1 MVDNARLT
9 VAASRHRNAH
19 RIAITMTGA
28 VRRVRGKCRFPPR
41 GTFVGRIVVTVDKV
55 NNITVTMAFPEVIG
69 LALIKDSECEGIISK
84 RRL

>member
-28 VRRVRGKCRFPPR
+28 VRRVRGKCRLPPR
-41 GTFVGRIVVTVDKV
+41 GTFVGRIAVTVDKV

-69 LALIKDSECEGIISK
+69 FALIASAKVEFQNDGYK
-84 RRL
+84 